1 MLPYVIHLPTVTS
14 TNDYAKELL
23 DVHEYVVVS
32 AEHQTAGRGRNGKVW
47 HGEQHKNIYCSFG
60 LRHHTPPVPAELP
73 LYMARGAMAV
83 LDTIRTIAP
92 SLELRLKYPNDIHV
106 RDQQQWCKISGVLVE
121 HEFLGASCTT
131 TVVGVGIN
139 VEQTVFPDTIGQPC
153 TSLHRVGCTV
163 SSQDVFD
170 SLQHAMTSALM
181 LPSRELSSR
190 WQAELQPATTRFR
203 IHDAEGIWKIIG
215 LESDGRLRVQE
226 TSSHIERIISDG
238 DTLRYE
244 D

>member
-1 MLPYVIHLPTVTS
+1 MLPYIIHLPTVTS

-23 DVHEYVVVS
+23 DVHDYVVVS

-60 LRHHTPPVPAELP
+60 LRHRTPPTPIELP
-73 LYMARGAMAV
+73 LFMARGAIAV
-83 LDTIRTIAP
+83 LETLRSIAP
-92 SLELRLKYPNDIHV
+92 TLELRLKYPNDILV
-106 RDQQQWCKISGVLVE
+106 RDHQQWCKISGVLVE
-121 HEFLGASCTT
+121 HEFLGSTCTN
-131 TVVGVGIN
+131 TVIGIGIN
-139 VEQTVFPDTIGQPC
+139 VEQTLFPDTIAQPC

-163 SSQDVFD
+163 SSEVMFA

-181 LPSRELSSR
+181 LPSTELSSR
-190 WQAELQPATTRFR
+190 WLAELKPTTTRFR
-203 IHDAEGIWKIIG
+203 IHETDGNWKIIG
-215 LESDGRLRVQE
+215 IESDGRLRVQE
-226 TSSHIERIISDG
+226 TSTHIERIISDG